1 MKTKYMDFE
10 QVFMLR
16 DTVEAAMNTPMFVG
30 DRAYAELY
38 TEADQVIAQT
48 TLPMR

>member
-16 DTVEAAMNTPMFVG
+16 DTVEAAMNIPMFVG
-30 DRAYAELY
+30 DKAYAELY
-38 TEADQVIAQT
+38 TETDQVIAQT